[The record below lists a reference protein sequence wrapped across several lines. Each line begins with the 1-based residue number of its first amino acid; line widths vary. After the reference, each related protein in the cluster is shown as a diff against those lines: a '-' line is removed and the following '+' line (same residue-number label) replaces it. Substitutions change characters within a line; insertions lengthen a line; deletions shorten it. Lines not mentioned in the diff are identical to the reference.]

1 MTKIHNYYNSA
12 GTKNKRNERLK
23 MSDELK
29 SDILVKINSQLSE
42 NPEAKKFAESLE
54 EYSVISHDSIFMID
68 APLMKYDTY
77 IDYTYRQGALILI
90 PNTQIIFV
98 NFKDDDNDEDFEGYV
113 EDVLADINSLIE
125 NFEFRNKIGRVRLW
139 KKEIISKISYK
150 DIRNIDSLVS
160 EHKLSGDNAR
170 KQRLILSLL
179 VGSINDAAKFS
190 IDEPD
195 NLLDKIKKQIKIFDS
210 DQTEFMFDT
219 KQKKEISIQG
229 LAGTG
234 KTELL
239 LHKIVD
245 LYQKKE
251 TRIVMTFYNKVLE
264 IEMKKRLINFF
275 DFMMVKEQIKW
286 NERLWVMRGWGSQAY
301 PNSGVYSYICQYYGI
316 PFQNLGQ
323 NGSFESVCQDA
334 ISFINTLEQPG
345 YCFDYVFIDE
355 SQDFPNSFFELCKKV
370 TSTQVI
376 IAGDIFQNIFSDSQS
391 EYSSSADYVLSRV
404 YRTNPK
410 TFSFAQSIGFGLQ
423 EPTAIRHLTAE
434 EWRACGYL
442 YESDGDETYTLSRV
456 PIKRFDDVEET
467 ENPFTVQNVKSTQLT
482 STVTNVILQLKAQYT
497 NITPNDIGVIVM
509 SEYTKMKQMYNFMAN
524 ISTDI
529 QKNMGWE
536 TEIGVRTQKLS
547 PDKVFISNQNNIKG
561 LEFPFVIIVVLGDI
575 SLLEDAN
582 AANSIHLRNSLYMML
597 TRSFISSHLIMNDSQ
612 ANQEFIGRYNDEMKE
627 ILTSGKFIVKEKD
640 QKVIDPSTLHQLSQA
655 VSMTPDQVIV
665 TALRQVYRD
674 NTIQLTQSL
683 RKQINKLCEALNVN
697 PSDIGQLTELI
708 TNNKSGINIYGERHE
723 QQYKFN

>member
-1 MTKIHNYYNSA
+1 
-12 GTKNKRNERLK
+12 

-29 SDILVKINSQLSE
+29 SDILVKLNSLLRD
-42 NPEAKKFAESLE
+42 NPDAEKIAKNLE

-68 APLMKYDTY
+68 APLMQYDTY
-77 IDYTYRQGALILI
+77 TDYTYHHGALILI
-90 PNTQIIFV
+90 PNTRIIFV
-98 NFKDDDNDEDFEGYV
+98 NFTGDAEDEDFEDYV
-113 EDVLADINSLIE
+113 DDVLADINSLIE
-125 NFEFRNKIGRVRLW
+125 NFDFRNEIGRVRHW
-139 KKEIISKISYK
+139 KREIVSKISYQ
-150 DIRNIDSLVS
+150 DIGNIDSLIS
-160 EHKLSGDNAR
+160 EHVLSGENAR

-219 KQKKEISIQG
+219 KQQKQISIQG

-245 LYQKKE
+245 LYPKKE
-251 TRIVMTFYNKVLE
+251 TRIVMTFFNKVLE

-275 DFMMVKEQIKW
+275 DFMKVKEQIKW
-286 NERLWVMRGWGSQAY
+286 NERLWVMRGWGSQAS
-301 PNSGVYSYICQYYGI
+301 PNSGVYSYICHYYGI
-316 PFQNLGQ
+316 PFQNLRQ
-323 NGSFESVCQDA
+323 SGSLESACRDA
-334 ISFINTLEQPG
+334 IGYIDNFEQFD

-442 YESDGDETYTLSRV
+442 YDSVDDDAYTLSRV

-467 ENPFTVQNVKSTQLT
+467 EEPFSVQMVKSTQLT
-482 STVTNVILQLKAQYT
+482 STVTNVISELKTQYE

-509 SEYTKMKQMYNFMAN
+509 SEYTKMQQMYNAMAE
-524 ISTDI
+524 ISTGI
-529 QKNMGWE
+529 QKNMGWK
-536 TEIGVRTQKLS
+536 TEIGVRSQKLS

-561 LEFPFVIIVVLGDI
+561 LEFPFVIVVVLGDI
-575 SLLEDAN
+575 SLLEDSN

-612 ANQEFIGRYNDEMKE
+612 ANQNFIGRYNDEMNE
-627 ILTSGKFIVKEKD
+627 ILTNGKFLVNEKG
-640 QKVIDPSTLHQLSQA
+640 QKVIDPSALHQLSQA

-665 TALRQVYRD
+665 TALRQVYGD

-683 RKQINKLCEALNVN
+683 RRQINKLCDALNVN

-708 TNNKSGINIYGERHE
+708 TNNKSGINIYGDRHE
-723 QQYKFN
+723 QQYKFNL